1 MKKSILTLLIL
12 IAPIILTGCNEKNQ
26 FSPNKEK
33 ETKTE
38 MKKETT
44 KTNSVIKNDEEYKIE
59 NNINN
64 KKQMKY
70 KKQSEQENLLAIYN
84 QAILK
89 TTMGDIKIKFYEN
102 SPITVNNFLNLS
114 KDGYYDGIKFHRIIN
129 NFMVQGGDI
138 FSKDD
143 SMKNRWGQ
151 GGPGYAIEDEF
162 IEGLSNTVGT
172 IAMANSGP
180 NTGGSQFFINLID
193 NSRLDW
199 DKGDPRSKHPVF
211 GEIIEGMDI
220 VEKIGKVKTVRDLP
234 VEPVIINSVELIKK

>member
-1 MKKSILTLLIL
+1 
-12 IAPIILTGCNEKNQ
+12 
-26 FSPNKEK
+26 
-33 ETKTE
+33 
-38 MKKETT
+38 
-44 KTNSVIKNDEEYKIE
+44 
-59 NNINN
+59 
-64 KKQMKY
+64 
-70 KKQSEQENLLAIYN
+70 
-84 QAILK
+84 
-89 TTMGDIKIKFYEN
+89 
-102 SPITVNNFLNLS
+102 
-114 KDGYYDGIKFHRIIN
+114 RIIN